1 MGYKGR
7 HRAPTNGQLRSA
19 SIAVAAAA
27 ATTVLVPGVA
37 NAAPTSAWDKL
48 AACESSGRWHVNTGN
63 GYYGGVQFAQSTWK
77 QFGGTKY
84 APRADLATKAEQI
97 AVAERT
103 LAGQGWNAWPQ
114 CSYKAGV
121 RGFKAAPGPKVVRKA
136 LTTSS
141 ALYTVKRG
149 DTLSKIAALSGQ
161 SAADVFSANRAV
173 LTDPD
178 KIFPGQKLSVAP
190 KLAGDDSPTNVTPA
204 AVVTTAVQGASGS
217 LSARIVTSA
226 RSYTGRDIQYVKGG
240 KSAKTG
246 FDCSGFVWQVLKDS
260 GLDVGYKNSWSLRD
274 WATPV
279 SKANAKAGDLVWW
292 PGHVGVYVGNGRVVD
307 AGNSKK
313 DISERAIWGSP
324 VFLRVYR

>member
-7 HRAPTNGQLRSA
+7 HRAPTNTQLRSA

-27 ATTVLVPGVA
+27 ATTVLVPGTA
-37 NAAPTSAWDKL
+37 SAAPASAWDKL
-48 AACESSGRWHVNTGN
+48 AQCESSGNWRANTGN
-63 GYYGGVQFAQSTWK
+63 GYYGGLQFLPSTWRAY
-77 QFGGTKY
+77 GGKGMPHK
-84 APRADLATKAEQI
+84 ASKAEQI
-97 AVAERT
+97 RVAERT

-136 LTTSS
+136 LTSS
-141 ALYTVKRG
+141 TATYTVKPG
-149 DTLSKIAALSGQ
+149 DTLSKIAAISGQ
-161 SAADVFSANRAV
+161 SAADVFAANRGV
-173 LTDPD
+173 LTNPD
-178 KIFPGQKLSVAP
+178 TIFPGQKLNVAP
-190 KLAGDDSPTNVTPA
+190 KLAGDDSPTNVTAA
-204 AVVTTAVQGASGS
+204 AVVPTAVQAASGS